1 MLSIVLYI
9 SKESFSIKLL
19 RFPMLPSDKFTKLNI
34 SESNSSGLNNLSSR
48 TKVSF
53 SISLNLSS
61 THLDRMV

>member
-1 MLSIVLYI
+1 
-9 SKESFSIKLL
+9 
-19 RFPMLPSDKFTKLNI
+19 MLPSDKFTKLNI

-61 THLDRMV
+61 THLDRMVSITASTF